1 MCSREYREEGKT
13 VTFSIVYIIWSFLEK
28 SHRLDSSVR
37 RATVFRL
44 EGPKFES
51 WLRLTF
57 FFVIFIILYS
67 ELLLLYLKRAVLYEN
82 VINLIILERL
92 KVFFSNILLKKYH
105 SSMKC
110 GQDKKNDLK
119 DDYNWFRLANLPWH
133 QSTKE
138 NIIKI

>member
-1 MCSREYREEGKT
+1 MKFFGK
-13 VTFSIVYIIWSFLEK
+13 I
-28 SHRLDSSVR
+28 SHRLNSSVS

-57 FFVIFIILYS
+57 FFVIFIIFYL

-105 SSMKC
+105 SSMRC

-119 DDYNWFRLANLPWH
+119 DDYN
-133 QSTKE
+133 
-138 NIIKI
+138 